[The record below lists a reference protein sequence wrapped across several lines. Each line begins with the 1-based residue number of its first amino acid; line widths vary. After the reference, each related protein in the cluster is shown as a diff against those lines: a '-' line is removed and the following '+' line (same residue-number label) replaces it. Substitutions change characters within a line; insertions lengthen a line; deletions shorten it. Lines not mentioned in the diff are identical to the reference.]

1 MLQSVT
7 PGRWSPMVILLT
19 PFMLTMAIVQA
30 PIDSKRLAMNII
42 GAIVSLL
49 ILTKITCP
57 PAFHQCPQL

>member
-1 MLQSVT
+1 
-7 PGRWSPMVILLT
+7 MVILLT

-30 PIDSKRLAMNII
+30 AIDSKRLAMNII